1 MIKNITDYAA
11 DNLYRVKISRTRY
24 LVELHEKALVDY
36 ETFRE
41 PCGRISNCLS
51 PEAWPNFEPHYYVK
65 HKYFDRSS
73 SKWEFILACQ
83 IFSTDMEYDGFI
95 TDVVHVGHCE
105 THMHITYNTLL
116 DGDHLISL
124 GRLIKK
130 AEIILPQLEEQYE
143 KRLNKTEK
151 ETI

>member
-1 MIKNITDYAA
+1 MIKNITEYTA

-51 PEAWPNFEPHYYVK
+51 PEAWPNFEPHYYLK
-65 HKYFDRSS
+65 NRWFHEEGN
-73 SKWEFILACQ
+73 KWYNLLACQ

-95 TDVVHVGHCE
+95 TEVVYAGNCE

-116 DGDHLISL
+116 DADHLISL

-151 ETI
+151 ETV